1 MLESFQNAISGVELN
16 GHPTQRLAHNLNVI
30 FPGIESKA
38 LIYSL
43 KNDVAIS
50 AGSACTTTSVEP
62 SHVLLAIGRTVEQ
75 SHTAVRFGLGR
86 FNRENEIENT
96 INLTIK
102 AGHSLKQI

>member
-1 MLESFQNAISGVELN
+1 MVIHHSDF
-16 GHPTQRLAHNLNVI
+16 AHNLNVI

-43 KNDVAIS
+43 KNDIAIS

-86 FNRENEIENT
+86 F
-96 INLTIK
+96 
-102 AGHSLKQI
+102 